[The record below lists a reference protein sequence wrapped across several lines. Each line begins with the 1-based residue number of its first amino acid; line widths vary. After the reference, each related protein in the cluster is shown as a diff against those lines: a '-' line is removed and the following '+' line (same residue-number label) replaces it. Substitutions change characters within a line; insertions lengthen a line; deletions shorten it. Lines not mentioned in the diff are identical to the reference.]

1 MKIIKKSDKLTLRQM
16 REIELA
22 EDQLLQTAETV
33 NLSPPVVEP
42 PVPVI
47 APEPQPS
54 YIPLLDNPPVQ
65 SVGNSGWQVS
75 DVWRDLRVDRF
86 CD

>member
-22 EDQLLQTAETV
+22 EDQLLQAADPV
-33 NLSPPVVEP
+33 PPSPPVVEP
-42 PVPVI
+42 PVPVTTSQ
-47 APEPQPS
+47 PEPS

-75 DVWRDLRVDRF
+75 DVWRDLRIDSF

>member
-1 MKIIKKSDKLTLRQM
+1 M

-22 EDQLLQTAETV
+22 EDQLLQSEPV
-33 NLSPPVVEP
+33 PLSPPVVEQ
-42 PVPVI
+42 PVPV

-75 DVWRDLRVDRF
+75 DVWRDLRVDNF
-86 CD
+86 CN

>member
-22 EDQLLQTAETV
+22 EDQLLQSEPV
-33 NLSPPVVEP
+33 PLSPPVVEQ
-42 PVPVI
+42 PVPV

-75 DVWRDLRVDRF
+75 DVWRDLRVDNF
-86 CD
+86 CN

>member
-22 EDQLLQTAETV
+22 EDQLLQSETV
-33 NLSPPVVEP
+33 PLTPPAIEQ
-42 PVPVI
+42 PVPVV
-47 APEPQPS
+47 PEPEPN

-75 DVWRDLRVDRF
+75 DVWRDLRVDSF